1 MTCVRCLGLMVE
13 DQFLDLHG
21 AYGEMWTIIRM
32 TRSILVPSPLS
43 DEWPDKATRQQ
54 RGMPLAYTRL
64 PGSFERV
71 IPPPKLYG
79 FLVSSAVPLYLK
91 SESGSG

>member
-1 MTCVRCLGLMVE
+1 
-13 DQFLDLHG
+13 
-21 AYGEMWTIIRM
+21 M

-43 DEWPDKATRQQ
+43 DEWPDKAIRQQ
-54 RGMPLAYTRL
+54 RGMHLAYMRL

-79 FLVSSAVPLYLK
+79 FLVSSAVPLHQEA
-91 SESGSG
+91 ESMGWLNGALPSARSCQTS

>member
-1 MTCVRCLGLMVE
+1 MTK
-13 DQFLDLHG
+13 
-21 AYGEMWTIIRM
+21 
-32 TRSILVPSPLS
+32 SILEQSPLS
-43 DEWPDKATRQQ
+43 DERPDKATRQQ

-79 FLVSSAVPLYLK
+79 FLVSSAVPLHQEA
-91 SESGSG
+91 ESMGWLNGAMP

>member
-1 MTCVRCLGLMVE
+1 MTK
-13 DQFLDLHG
+13 
-21 AYGEMWTIIRM
+21 
-32 TRSILVPSPLS
+32 SILEQSPLS

-64 PGSFERV
+64 PGSFEQV

-79 FLVSSAVPLYLK
+79 FLVSSAVPLHLEA
-91 SESGSG
+91 ESMGWLNGAMS